1 MTIEQIKNI
10 ELHFV
15 VSTARTGSTLLS
27 AMFNMHENLL
37 SPVEEPF
44 AFNLYFKYH
53 SIKKWTKNTIQDFC
67 YDFYL
72 FSEGVLEPQFGT
84 RKELKEMLEKYID
97 HLDYDTAVKI
107 TYLCFVPEK
116 DKSHVKIIIDK
127 QLRFHQYLEKVALFF
142 PNSKFIILNR
152 DPRDNAVVKMRRIKR
167 EKRLNTNYH
176 RLANDWLNVY
186 KLIYTKKEKIGSH
199 RFIEIKYEDVVAQPE
214 KELKRIANFLNF
226 EYDVNMLQYHLKV
239 KEKINNFKDDN
250 DIKKELF
257 LKLHQS
263 LAQETNTDKVGFWKQ
278 NLTEQEAN
286 TIWYVCGELAE
297 KIGYKKDGCEKI
309 ISKNRKYY
317 YSQMRYF
324 FYRVLVPEIY
334 YSMPFFFRYII
345 KKIKYGNRF
354 KQNVYTS
361 DKFQETA
368 K

>member
-44 AFNLYFKYH
+44 AFNLYFKYK
-53 SIKKWTKNTIQDFC
+53 SIKKWTKSTIENFC

-84 RKELKEMLEKYID
+84 KKELQEMLEKYID

-107 TYLCFVPEK
+107 AYLCFVPEK
-116 DKSHVKIIIDK
+116 DKSDVKIIIDK
-127 QLRFHQYLEKVALFF
+127 QLRFHHFIEKVAVFF

-152 DPRDNAVVKMRRIKR
+152 DPRDNVVVKMKRIKR
-167 EKRLNTNYH
+167 ENRIQTNYLK
-176 RLANDWLNVY
+176 LANDWYRQYYLLY
-186 KLIYTKKEKIGSH
+186 LKKRQIGSH
-199 RFIEIKYEDVVAQPE
+199 RFMELKYEDLVAQPE
-214 KELKRIANFLNF
+214 AELKRIAKFLNF
-226 EYDVNMLQYHLKV
+226 SYDEKMLQYHIKI
-239 KEKINNFKDDN
+239 KEKVSELIDEIDV
-250 DIKKELF
+250 KKEF
-257 LKLHQS
+257 LVKLHQS
-263 LAQETNTDKVGFWKQ
+263 LTQKIYSDKVNFWKN
-278 NLTEQEAN
+278 NLTQDEAD
-286 TIWYVCGELAE
+286 TIWYVCGDLAE
-297 KIGYKKDGCEKI
+297 EIGYKEDGCQKKI
-309 ISKNRKYY
+309 NKNRTFYY
-317 YSQMRYF
+317 TKIRYF
-324 FYRVLVPEIY
+324 LYRVLVPKIY